1 MNEHLLDTDILSFY
15 MKGDQLVKDCAQRYL
30 ASIGFTYLTITEIT
44 YYEIR
49 AGLEY
54 VRATKKLQLF
64 DDFVTTCRVVK
75 LTTRSLDIS
84 ANRYGQLR
92 RKGIQIGTPDLLIA
106 GIAIVN
112 NFVLVTN
119 NEKHYKPIAGLKL
132 TNWKQDL

>member
-15 MKGDQLVKDCAQRYL
+15 MKGDQAVANHARQYL
-30 ASIGFTYLTITEIT
+30 STINLDYLTITEIT

-54 VRATKKLQLF
+54 VRAKKKLQLF
-64 DDFVTTCRVVK
+64 EDFITTCRVVK
-75 LTTRSLDIS
+75 LTTRSLDTS

-92 RKGIQIGTPDLLIA
+92 RTGTQIGTPDLLIA
-106 GIAIVN
+106 GIAIAN

-119 NEKHYKPIAGLKL
+119 NEKHYKPIAGLQI